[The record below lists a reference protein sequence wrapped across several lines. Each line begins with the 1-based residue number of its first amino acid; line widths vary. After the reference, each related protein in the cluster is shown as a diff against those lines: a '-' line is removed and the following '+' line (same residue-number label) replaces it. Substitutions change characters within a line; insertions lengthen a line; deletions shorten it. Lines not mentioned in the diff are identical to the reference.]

1 MEYLNNFIIPEL
13 LALVPVLYLLGFGI
27 KKSKLIKDNYIPVF
41 LGVAGVV
48 LSCLY
53 VGGINFSA
61 ITQGILCAGASV
73 YVNQLIKQGGKV

>member
-1 MEYLNNFIIPEL
+1 MEYLNNFITPEL
-13 LALVPVLYLLGFGI
+13 FALIPVLYLIGMGI
-27 KKSKLIKDNYIPVF
+27 KKTAWIKDNYIPAI
-41 LGVAGVV
+41 LGVLGVI

-53 VGGINFSA
+53 LKGIDFSA